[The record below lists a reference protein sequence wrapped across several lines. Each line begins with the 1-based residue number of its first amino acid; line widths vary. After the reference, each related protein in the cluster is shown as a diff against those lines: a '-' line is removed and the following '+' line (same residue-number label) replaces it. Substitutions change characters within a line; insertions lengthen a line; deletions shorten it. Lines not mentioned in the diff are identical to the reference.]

1 MLLIALTNSLL
12 YSNVTV
18 SQHAQYKE
26 LKSKQ
31 LKELRVK
38 FNYIGNMLKKKERSC
53 AFMAYYKSWKNG
65 KWKIELHCYYLI

>member
-1 MLLIALTNSLL
+1 MLLITLTNSLL

-18 SQHAQYKE
+18 RQHAQYKE

-38 FNYIGNMLKKKERSC
+38 FNYIGKMLKKKDLVP
-53 AFMAYYKSWKNG
+53 SWPIIKAGKMENG
-65 KWKIELHCYYLI
+65 KLNCIATI